1 MDTVAYCQK
10 MPKKICFGP
19 SGNGNYIGTG
29 KQVQN
34 KKPSIATFPDYN
46 QTIVIFPTYL
56 IYCSYLPLKIHFIV
70 YLQDLFVNVS

>member
-34 KKPSIATFPDYN
+34 KKPSIATFPD
-46 QTIVIFPTYL
+46 
-56 IYCSYLPLKIHFIV
+56 
-70 YLQDLFVNVS
+70 